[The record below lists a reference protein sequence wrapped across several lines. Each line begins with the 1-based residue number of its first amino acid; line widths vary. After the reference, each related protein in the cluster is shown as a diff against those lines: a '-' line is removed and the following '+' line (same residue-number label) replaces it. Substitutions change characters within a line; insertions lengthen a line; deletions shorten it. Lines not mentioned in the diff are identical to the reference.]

1 MNRTERKITK
11 SWTFVNTRHSSR
23 KTKDGFRYAKVS
35 SQSFLCRLESF
46 ASIYL
51 RYQTSNR
58 RFSTN
63 YSWIRLRADSI
74 RFIYDPNTNVYIKW
88 NIEYDFP
95 PSHCTGV
102 RYCVVSPIPLCTV
115 RRASAESRNE
125 CIVNWCVWSNDKM
138 TVIHNI
144 CGQTAWTKKKLID
157 LVFWINVRWQT
168 PDDDTI
174 GRWIN
179 MPHLRSSDNEIRN
192 AESTEADLPMAM
204 VVIFSNEY
212 ANCERWAFVLCPK
225 LVPHFQ
231 NDARILFVLSLH
243 PIEASFPVVVD
254 QKRNANARLF
264 LNVISSKHFMC
275 ASVQT

>member
-1 MNRTERKITK
+1 MNLNSPIDDFPILFYILSIYLVVKRLFCVQVYGQWILSYAPRYDQSKENEMVSNGKAYHCYRFVSGKIANCNLFSCCQCPATTTTTTTTPATVQMNRTERKITK

-144 CGQTAWTKKKLID
+144 CGQTAWTKKKNLLISY
-157 LVFWINVRWQT
+157 F
-168 PDDDTI
+168 
-174 GRWIN
+174 G
-179 MPHLRSSDNEIRN
+179 
-192 AESTEADLPMAM
+192 
-204 VVIFSNEY
+204 
-212 ANCERWAFVLCPK
+212 
-225 LVPHFQ
+225 
-231 NDARILFVLSLH
+231 
-243 PIEASFPVVVD
+243 
-254 QKRNANARLF
+254 
-264 LNVISSKHFMC
+264 
-275 ASVQT
+275 